1 MTTDSLAWIAP
12 RRVAVTT
19 RPEGAPAFAA
29 LRAAGVRALI
39 NLDRRPL
46 PFDLL
51 SRHGFQTE
59 QIPVPSTAAPSPA
72 QIARAVTAIRWY
84 LSAGLPVAVHNGAG
98 PGPAGH
104 AGTVVAGYLVA
115 EGASP
120 EDAAEA
126 VQRAWP
132 GAVEGVSQ
140 VAALSAYAM
149 HVRQAVAPGD
159 EEPAGGAAGTGEE
172 AGAPRRPPGRPAVRD
187 PDEALRRLLDG
198 NRRYAADRMVHPR
211 QRAPRRDELAAA
223 QHPFAAM
230 LGCSD
235 SRVPAEIVF
244 DQGLG
249 DLFVVRSAGPVLDSA
264 VVGSLELAVEELA
277 VPLLLVL
284 VHERCRAAGAAVA
297 ARKGLFHAPGLV
309 AYVTQ
314 AIAPAVE
321 EAARHPG
328 DLVENTLRA
337 HAALVVDSLRRM
349 QPVLAPAVEAG
360 RLRVVGARYDLASGL
375 VEVIVP

>member
-1 MTTDSLAWIAP
+1 M
-12 RRVAVTT
+12 
-19 RPEGAPAFAA
+19 
-29 LRAAGVRALI
+29 
-39 NLDRRPL
+39 
-46 PFDLL
+46 
-51 SRHGFQTE
+51 
-59 QIPVPSTAAPSPA
+59 
-72 QIARAVTAIRWY
+72 
-84 LSAGLPVAVHNGAG
+84 PVAVHNGAG

-159 EEPAGGAAGTGEE
+159 EEPAGGAAATGRPGEE